1 MLSFMLQEGVITIG
15 TISGIFTALLLN
27 SVKNNLIDPCVEKI
41 VPTAKLINRPI
52 SQIIDDIKDDGK
64 LNNSNNSSNRSPQ
77 GQGQQGQ
84 NGQGQQ
90 GQGQQ
95 GQGQQGQGQ
104 QGGVFNQ
111 FGLNNYGNQFG
122 GHGKTEIKWK
132 LFLRDFITWLI
143 IMLILYLAWKH
154 ILHPIKMKGGINT
167 PSNNTQ
173 YFPMGI
179 GKLKK

>member
-77 GQGQQGQ
+77 GQGQ
-84 NGQGQQ
+84 
-90 GQGQQ
+90 QGQQ